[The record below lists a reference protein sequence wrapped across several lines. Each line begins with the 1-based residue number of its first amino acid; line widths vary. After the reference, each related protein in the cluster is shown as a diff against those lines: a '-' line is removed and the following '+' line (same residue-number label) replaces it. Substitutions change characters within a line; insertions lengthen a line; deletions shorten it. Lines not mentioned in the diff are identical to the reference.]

1 VSALLDDLGPWR
13 QRVEDA
19 LAHHLDRLADV
30 DDTTPPARLRAAMQH
45 ALLAGGK
52 RLRPLV
58 AFATA
63 SAVRGDD
70 DIVDATLPAAVALEL
85 VHTYSLVHD
94 DLPALDDDDLR
105 RGQPTVHRAF
115 DEATAVLAGDGLL
128 TDAFAVIARA
138 PRNAARQVVELAL
151 ASGSAGMV
159 GGQHDDIENE
169 GRAAADAGSV
179 DSLRAVHR
187 RKTGRLFAAA
197 AALGAL
203 AVHDDDAVVDHARR
217 FGAALGFAF
226 QVQDDVLDVVG
237 DVAKGGKVRGRD
249 ARHDKLTYVRA
260 LGLDGARALAA
271 DAGAEAVRSARELV
285 ARTGGSSTRLEQLA
299 LFAATRSH

>member
-1 VSALLDDLGPWR
+1 
-13 QRVEDA
+13 
-19 LAHHLDRLADV
+19 
-30 DDTTPPARLRAAMQH
+30 MQH

-58 AFATA
+58 AFSTA
-63 SAVRGDD
+63 VVAHAAHDEQ
-70 DIVDATLPAAVALEL
+70 DAIACALPAALALEL

-105 RGQPTVHRAF
+105 RGQPTVHRAY

-128 TDAFAVIARA
+128 TDAFAVLARA
-138 PRNAARQVVELAL
+138 RRNAASQVAELAL
-151 ASGSAGMV
+151 AAGSAGMV
-159 GGQHDDIENE
+159 GGQHDDVENE
-169 GRAAADAGSV
+169 GRAAVDAASV
-179 DSLRAVHR
+179 ESLRAVHR

-203 AVHDDDAVVDHARR
+203 AVNDDAAVAAAARA

-226 QVQDDVLDVVG
+226 QVQDDVLDVEG
-237 DVAKGGKVRGRD
+237 DVEKGGKARGRD

-260 LGLDGARALAA
+260 LGLDGARALAREA
-271 DAGAEAVRSARELV
+271 GDDAVRLAGALARQ
-285 ARTGGSSTRLEQLA
+285 TGGDAALLERLA
-299 LFAATRSH
+299 RFAATRSP